1 MGQVVVEI
9 GGRSYMLSCRDGD
22 ESHLTELA
30 SGIAKKADGLTQ
42 SLGPMSEARLLLM
55 AALMVADELEEL
67 RLGKMP
73 SWMPAHSDSDPATT
87 ERLAAL
93 LARTERLATS
103 LDS

>member
-9 GGRSYMLSCRDGD
+9 GGRGYTLSCRDGD

-30 SGIAKKADGLTQ
+30 SGIAEKAESLTK

-55 AALMVADELEEL
+55 AALMVADELHDM
-67 RLGKMP
+67 RSGKMP
-73 SWMPAHSDSDPATT
+73 LRTGPSPEEDRAISD
-87 ERLAAL
+87 RLAAL
-93 LARTERLATS
+93 LARTERLAVN

>member
-9 GGRSYMLSCRDGD
+9 GGRGYTLSCRDGD

-30 SGIAKKADGLTQ
+30 SGIAKKADDLTQ

-55 AALMVADELEEL
+55 AALMVADELHEL
-67 RLGKMP
+67 RGGKL
-73 SWMPAHSDSDPATT
+73 PANMHQRGDLDPETT
-87 ERLAAL
+87 DRLTAL
-93 LARTERLATS
+93 LARTERLAGN